1 MSADLATFCALVIRA
16 RPAKRDRA
24 DWRRL
29 ADANGFARWRAEGF
43 GTVFASST
51 GLVVMV
57 APARLFRALDSDAE
71 VEAALAH
78 LFLRLPVVEY
88 RETLATIRAAE
99 RVRAEMAVRERGAD
113 MPQHVR
119 WL

>member
-1 MSADLATFCALVIRA
+1 MSRA
-16 RPAKRDRA
+16 AWKRI
-24 DWRRL
+24 

-43 GTVFASST
+43 GTILASAT

-57 APARLFRALDSDAE
+57 APGKTFRSLDSDAE
-71 VEAALAH
+71 VEAALAR
-78 LFLRLPVVEY
+78 LFQRLPTDEY

-99 RVRAEMAVRERGAD
+99 RVRAEMAVRERGAEVAVE
-113 MPQHVR
+113 HVR